1 MLWWI
6 PYVCFMIL
14 IGIDLP
20 RKTTHKGG
28 QNDPKW
34 DTVFHSTMRGG
45 VCITLGNLRG
55 RSMKESLKNMEENDF
70 DLIDFFIYMAF
81 HMIASVSA
89 IYLIGYPCF
98 TSQKFHFFMLS
109 FIAGIAVTRGANRYT
124 YYTTKVY
131 SKSLRK
137 QFAWVFEEAKEN

>member
-20 RKTTHKGG
+20 RKTTYGG
-28 QNDPKW
+28 APNNPKW

-45 VCITLGNLRG
+45 VCITLGKFRG
-55 RSMKESLKNMEENDF
+55 RSTKESLKHMEENDF

-81 HMIASVSA
+81 HMISSVSA
-89 IYLIGYPCF
+89 IYVIGYPCF
-98 TSQKFHFFMLS
+98 TSQNFHLFMLS
-109 FIAGIAVTRGANRYT
+109 FIAWLAVTRGASRYT
-124 YYTTKVY
+124 YYMTKMY
-131 SKSLRK
+131 STSLRK
-137 QFAWVFEEAKEN
+137 QFAGVFDEAEEI